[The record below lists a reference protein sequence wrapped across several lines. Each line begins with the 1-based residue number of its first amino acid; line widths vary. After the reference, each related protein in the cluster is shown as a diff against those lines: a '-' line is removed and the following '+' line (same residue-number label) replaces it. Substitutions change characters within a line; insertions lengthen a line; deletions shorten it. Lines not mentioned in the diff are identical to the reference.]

1 MPSIAIIV
9 GVPLLLLFIN
19 GVAIVYQL
27 FKHTHRGYIH
37 LQGMQTY
44 KDWPEDLFWD
54 LRDYLREH
62 RPAYVVRSNADL
74 VKLLLVAEL
83 VDHGIEPAGGQGI
96 SVYEYRLKEINAT
109 CSLIIVTNDRGRGG
123 PTVYEMYVT
132 D

>member
-19 GVAIVYQL
+19 VVAIVYQL
-27 FKHTHRGYIH
+27 FKHTHRAYIH
-37 LQGMQTY
+37 LQGMETY

-62 RPAYVVRSNADL
+62 RPAYAVRSNADL

-96 SVYEYRLKEINAT
+96 SVYEYRLKEITAT
-109 CSLIIVTNDRGRGG
+109 GSSAFGCIAAEADLRR
-123 PTVYEMYVT
+123 
-132 D
+132 

>member
-19 GVAIVYQL
+19 GVAFVYQL
-27 FKHTHRGYIH
+27 FKHAVRGYIH
-37 LQGMQTY
+37 LQGMETY
-44 KDWPEDLFWD
+44 KDWPDDLFWE
-54 LRDYLREH
+54 LRDYLREY
-62 RPAYVVRSNADL
+62 RPAYAVRSNADL
-74 VKLLLVAEL
+74 VKLLLAAEL
-83 VDHGIEPAGGQGI
+83 IGHDEEPKGGEGVI
-96 SVYEYRLKEINAT
+96 VYNFRLKEINAP